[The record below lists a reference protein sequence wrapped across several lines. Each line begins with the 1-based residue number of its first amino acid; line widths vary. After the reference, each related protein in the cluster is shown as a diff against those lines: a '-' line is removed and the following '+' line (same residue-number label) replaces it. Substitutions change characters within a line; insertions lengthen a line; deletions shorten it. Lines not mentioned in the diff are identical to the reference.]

1 MVENESPPLG
11 EEDWNVVF
19 RAYEEYPVLAFI
31 LAQHLDTIR
40 KLIHQSEKR
49 AEAIA
54 TLDRAIETLMPHT
67 DFRDAGREVYLRAVA
82 GITSQD

>member
-31 LAQHLDTIR
+31 LAQHLDTVR
-40 KLIHQSEKR
+40 RLIQHPAKR
-49 AEAIA
+49 ADAIGA
-54 TLDRAIETLMPHT
+54 LDRAIETLMPHT
-67 DFRDAGREVYLRAVA
+67 DLRDAGREVYLRAVA